1 MKPVLAWLRKRADN
15 VAVGL
20 LTAMFLSFVL
30 QIFTRYVIN
39 HPLGWTLE
47 ACLMTWLWVV
57 FWGSAFVVNDRDH
70 VKFDM
75 LYTHVRPGIRRIFA
89 LIAAVAIAAG
99 FASSFAGTIDYVT
112 FMKIEKSSML
122 HIRLDYVFS
131 VYGVFAAAIVLR
143 YGWRVVQLIRG
154 IDPDAGDI
162 LADRV
167 APDE

>member
-1 MKPVLAWLRKRADN
+1 M
-15 VAVGL
+15 AVGL
-20 LTAMFLSFVL
+20 LTAMFLSFML
-30 QIFTRYVIN
+30 QIISRYVIN

-57 FWGSAFVVNDRDH
+57 FWGCAFVVRDRDH
-70 VKFDM
+70 VKFDI
-75 LYTHVRPGIRRIFA
+75 LYTHVGPRLRRVFA
-89 LIAAVAIAAG
+89 LIAALAIAAG
-99 FASSFAGTIDYVT
+99 FATSFAGTIDYVT

-131 VYGVFAAAIVLR
+131 VYGLFAAAIALR
-143 YGWRVVQLIRG
+143 YGWRVIQLLRG

-167 APDE
+167 EPHE

>member
-1 MKPVLAWLRKRADN
+1 MKSALAWLHRRADN

-20 LTAMFLSFVL
+20 LTAMFLSFML
-30 QIFTRYVIN
+30 QIVSRYVIN

-70 VKFDM
+70 IKFDI
-75 LYTHVRPGIRRIFA
+75 LYTHVRPGMRRVFA
-89 LIAAVAIAAG
+89 LIAALAIAAG

-122 HIRLDYVFS
+122 RIRLDYVFS
-131 VYGVFAAAIVLR
+131 VYGMFAAAIALR
-143 YGWRVVQLIRG
+143 YGWRAVQLIRG

-167 APDE
+167 EPDE

>member
-1 MKPVLAWLRKRADN
+1 MKTTLAWLHRRADN

-57 FWGSAFVVNDRDH
+57 FWGSAFVVEDRDH
-70 VKFDM
+70 VKFDI
-75 LYTHVRPGIRRIFA
+75 LYTHVRPGMRRIFA
-89 LIAAVAIAAG
+89 LIAAVAITAG

-122 HIRLDYVFS
+122 RIRLDYVFS
-131 VYGVFAAAIVLR
+131 VYGIFAVAIIVR
-143 YGWRVVQLIRG
+143 YGWRTVQLIRG
-154 IDPDAGDI
+154 IDPDAR
-162 LADRV
+162 DRDHGIE
-167 APDE
+167 PYE